1 MLLYFET
8 ACVRSAVTFK
18 VWLLMPFIEPADCG
32 ASWDTFMLRNVMQV
46 NLTGEMFLVS
56 FTGLTTVLKLKLKLF
71 IEV

>member
-1 MLLYFET
+1 
-8 ACVRSAVTFK
+8 
-18 VWLLMPFIEPADCG
+18 MPFIEPADCG